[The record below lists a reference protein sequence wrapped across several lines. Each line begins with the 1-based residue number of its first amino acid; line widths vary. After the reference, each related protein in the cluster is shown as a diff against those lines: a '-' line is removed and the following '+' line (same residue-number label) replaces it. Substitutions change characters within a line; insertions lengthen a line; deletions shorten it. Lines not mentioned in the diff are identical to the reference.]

1 MKLNKLLNRINI
13 KTSSEKEINFL
24 CNDSRKATSDSLFIC
39 IKGFSADGHKYA
51 FSAYNKGCRAFVAED
66 EITLP
71 NDAEIFYHKDTR
83 KAMALLASEINGNPA
98 EKLTL
103 IGITGTKG
111 KTSISYTLKSILE
124 KQGRNVGIMGTVGIM
139 YGDTLIE
146 SPNST
151 PESTVIHK
159 YLREM
164 HENGVD
170 TVIMEATSQGF
181 KLHRTFGITF
191 DVGIYTNLSPDHIGP
206 NEHESFEEYRECK
219 KMLFSQS
226 KTIIANG
233 DCEHLEYL
241 SKECN
246 VEITTFG
253 FGNVQHKATNEK
265 YEKDENGLYTSF
277 LCDGEE
283 YKTYIPGKFSIY
295 NALAAIIT
303 SRYIGI
309 SEDKIKSGL
318 EETRVEGR
326 MESIALPTG
335 AVAIIDYA
343 HNELST
349 ENLFEA
355 LKLYKPQKI
364 TTVFGCGGN
373 RSKLRRYGMGE
384 IIAKNSDLSIV
395 TSDNPRDESLE
406 DIINDIFVGINKTN
420 GKSIVIKDRKE
431 AIEYAVKN
439 SIEGEYIL
447 VIGKGHQH
455 YEEIKGV
462 HYPFFEA
469 EIINQA
475 FLGEIASR

>member
-1 MKLNKLLNRINI
+1 MELCRLLKSINAECQS
-13 KTSSEKEINFL
+13 KKEITKL
-24 CNDSRKATSDSLFIC
+24 CNNSKLADENSVFVC

-51 FSAYNKGCRAFVAED
+51 LSAYEKGCRVFVASD
-66 EITLP
+66 KLSLP
-71 NDAEIFYHKDTR
+71 EDAEVFYCEDTR
-83 KAMALLASEINGNPA
+83 KAMALLAAEINGNPA
-98 EKLTL
+98 KKLTL

-124 KQGRNVGIMGTVGIM
+124 KQGKKVGLMGTVGIL

-151 PESTVIHK
+151 PESTVIHE
-159 YLREM
+159 YLKKM
-164 HENGVD
+164 LDCGID

-181 KLHRTFGITF
+181 KLHRTYGITF

-206 NEHESFEEYRECK
+206 NEHESFEEYKECK

-226 KTIIANG
+226 KVIFANG
-233 DCEHLEYL
+233 DCEHLSYM
-241 SKECN
+241 KENCS
-246 VEITTFG
+246 VPVYTFG
-253 FGNVQHKATNEK
+253 FGDTDNKAENET
-265 YEKDENGLYTSF
+265 YSKDEKGLFTAFTCGSQ
-277 LCDGEE
+277 E

-295 NALAAIIT
+295 NALAAIVT
-303 SRYIGI
+303 ARHLGI
-309 SEDKIKSGL
+309 SEDAIKLGL
-318 EETRVEGR
+318 EATLVEGR
-326 MESIALPTG
+326 MESIPLPTG

-355 LKLYKPQKI
+355 LKLYKPSRI
-364 TTVFGCGGN
+364 ITVFGCGGN

-384 IIAKNSDLSIV
+384 IIAKNSQLSIV
-395 TSDNPRDESLE
+395 TSDNPRDESLD
-406 DIINDIFVGINKTN
+406 DIIADIYVGINKAE
-420 GKSIVIKDRKE
+420 GKSIVIKDRKK

-439 SIEGEYIL
+439 SKAGDYIL

-469 EIINQA
+469 EIIKNAISQK
-475 FLGEIASR
+475 

>member
-1 MKLNKLLNRINI
+1 MKLKNLLTRIDI
-13 KTSSEKEINFL
+13 KTDSEREINFL
-24 CNDSRKATSDSLFIC
+24 CNDSRKATSDSIFVC
-39 IKGFSADGHKYA
+39 IKGFSADGHKYVY
-51 FSAYNKGCRAFVAED
+51 SAYEKGCRAFIAED
-66 EITLP
+66 ELNLP
-71 NDAEIFYHKDTR
+71 DDAEAFYCKDTR
-83 KAMALLASEINGNPA
+83 KAMALLAAEINGNPS

-111 KTSISYTLKSILE
+111 KTSISYTLKSMLE
-124 KQGRNVGIMGTVGIM
+124 QQGRKVGLMGTVGIM
-139 YGDTLIE
+139 YGDKLIE

-151 PESTVIHK
+151 PESTVIHH
-159 YLREM
+159 YLSEM
-164 HENGVD
+164 LENGID

-181 KLHRTFGITF
+181 KLHRTYGLNF
-191 DVGIYTNLSPDHIGP
+191 DIGIYTNLSPDHIGP

-219 KMLFSQS
+219 KMLFSQA

-241 SKECN
+241 KEGCIAPI
-246 VEITTFG
+246 ETFG
-253 FGNVQHKATNEK
+253 FENAQHKAVNEK
-265 YEKDENGLYTSF
+265 YEKDENGLYTAF
-277 LCDGEE
+277 ECDGEE

-295 NALAAIIT
+295 NALAAILT
-303 SRYIGI
+303 ARYIGI
-309 SEDKIKSGL
+309 AEDKIKKGL

-326 MESIALPTG
+326 MESISLPTG

-384 IIAKNSDLSIV
+384 IVAKNSDLSIV
-395 TSDNPRDESLE
+395 TSDNPRDEALE
-406 DIINDIFVGINKTN
+406 DIINDIYVGINKTE
-420 GKSIVIKDRKE
+420 GKSVVIKDRKE
-431 AIEYAVKN
+431 AIEYAVRN
-439 SIEGEYIL
+439 SVCGEYIL

-455 YEEIKGV
+455 YEEIRGT

-469 EIINQA
+469 EIIKNA
-475 FLGEIASR
+475 FK